1 MDLDLNYVYCW
12 VLFHVGTKFLCFF
25 SLKSFTVVGW
35 KMNNEMNI
43 WVDDE
48 VLDEEL
54 G

>member
-1 MDLDLNYVYCW
+1 MFIVGFCFMLELSSYV
-12 VLFHVGTKFLCFF
+12 FF